1 MSFTF
6 LKLSFLTGENMEE
19 KTRGFEVELIL
30 IK

>member
-6 LKLSFLTGENMEE
+6 LKLGFLTGENMEE
-19 KTRGFEVELIL
+19 KTRGCEVELIL